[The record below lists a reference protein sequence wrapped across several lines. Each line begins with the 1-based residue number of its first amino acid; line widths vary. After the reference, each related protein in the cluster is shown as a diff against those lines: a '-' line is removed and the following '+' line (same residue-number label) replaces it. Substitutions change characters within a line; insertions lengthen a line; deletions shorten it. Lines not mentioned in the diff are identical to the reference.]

1 MQGRFRGA
9 VCQRRRRDL
18 ELADGRVG
26 VRATGRP
33 FHRDADRAGDAH
45 LPGDGANGPEHPAE
59 AEDGEG
65 QVGHRRTR
73 VVQARR
79 ERQFKCNYEIPP
91 PVASTELS
99 KFMVSNVAFNDPIQH
114 ALLRL
119 DRSKDHL
126 EQPFMSYFL
135 VAL

>member
-9 VCQRRRRDL
+9 VCQRRSRDV

-33 FHRDADRAGDAH
+33 VHRDADRAGDAH
-45 LPGDGANGPEHPAE
+45 LPGDGADGPEHPAE

-73 VVQARR
+73 IVQASR
-79 ERQFKCNYEIPP
+79 EPQFKWNYEISP
-91 PVASTELS
+91 PVPRTELPKFMAS
-99 KFMVSNVAFNDPIQH
+99 KFAFNFNVPTLY
-114 ALLRL
+114 ALTRL
-119 DRSKDHL
+119 DR
-126 EQPFMSYFL
+126 
-135 VAL
+135 